1 MAKKNINFN
10 TYVERDL
17 TKTTV
22 DWGTVANN
30 LTTQLGEIRKDREQ
44 RRADIDD
51 NTIEVEDRLNTLEEY
66 TNQTLQNL
74 ALGMSGDSASFLR
87 VQTDL
92 FKRGQITE
100 TQYAQAKQ
108 RVLGDWKQFGNISKK
123 FESQYAE
130 MKGRIDST
138 EGSVFEAIFSQQ
150 NAEFGNLKNVTG
162 YVNPATGNLSLV
174 QLDENGK
181 IPDDP
186 SKHVSMNVINNR
198 FNTRVDNVSYKDG
211 LTNKLKSKVDT
222 LGELILT
229 TVEANGEVFS
239 IEGQQQALQED
250 NIQAFLDST
259 AKQYTTNPN
268 TVFSILGDINGDYR
282 PTFDANEAAADPYK
296 VLVEYNADG
305 IPVPVKEGT
314 NWDTQ
319 VAAAQEIVKDKMILM
334 LDRKE
339 SAKAGDVYTRY
350 QREVIRT
357 KDEANALMKK
367 NVKDDKKLT
376 LEDTKY
382 RPPNYS
388 GNAYDKFGTDV
399 NTDVNQWI
407 IKNIGTST
415 AGNTDVK
422 LTDYFKKMITGTM
435 DSNMFLDLDEG
446 RYPDLKG
453 LNLVY
458 DDGGSPIKGDY
469 FTVKLGKEELRY
481 PPIKDVI
488 LSDGTVIPGIGPDT
502 GGMYPTVQEGLRGGP
517 YEDPKLIFKFL
528 QDQLINP
535 VSEEMINRQTKNR
548 ADAATDLFGNPLE

>member
-44 RRADIDD
+44 RKAFIDD
-51 NTIEVEDRLNTLEEY
+51 NTIEVEDKLNTLEDY

-87 VQTDL
+87 VQADL
-92 FKRGQITE
+92 FKRGQINE
-100 TQYAQAKQ
+100 TQFAQAKQ
-108 RVLGDWKQFGNISKK
+108 RVLGDWKQFGNVSKK

-211 LTNKLKSKVDT
+211 LTNKLSAKVDT

-229 TVEANGEVFS
+229 TVKANGEVFS
-239 IEGQQQALQED
+239 IEGQQQALKEE
-250 NIQAFLDST
+250 NIQAFLNST

-282 PTFDANEAAADPYK
+282 PTFDANEAANDPYK

-314 NWDTQ
+314 NWSKQ
-319 VAAAQEIVKDKMILM
+319 VEAAQEIIKDKMVLM

-339 SAKAGDVYTRY
+339 SAKAGAIYTEY
-350 QREVIRT
+350 QKEVNKIKR
-357 KDEANALMKK
+357 D
-367 NVKDDKKLT
+367 T
-376 LEDTKY
+376 LEFQKQQINKKETDEIEDLTY
-382 RPPNYS
+382 LPPNYS
-388 GNAYDKFGTDV
+388 GNAYNMFGDDPNTTGLGYLKEQLNESTVGNKDKKV
-399 NTDVNQWI
+399 ASV
-407 IKNIGTST
+407 IK
-415 AGNTDVK
+415 K
-422 LTDYFKKMITGTM
+422 LITGT
-435 DSNMFLDLDEG
+435 LDNNILTDLQEG
-446 RYPDLKG
+446 RYPNMAPLDFKFDSG
-453 LNLVY
+453 G
-458 DDGGSPIKGDY
+458 GGSKGDF
-469 FTVKLGKEELRY
+469 FTVKIGDVDVRY
-481 PPIKDVI
+481 PPIKEVT
-488 LSDGTVIPGIGPDT
+488 LSNGVVLPGIGD
-502 GGMYPTVQEGLRGGP
+502 GRAIKDGLRGST
-517 YEDPKLIFKFL
+517 YEETANIYQFIQDFVVNPTTKTFIEL
-528 QDQLINP
+528 QKKNKSDQ
-535 VSEEMINRQTKNR
+535 T
-548 ADAATDLFGNPLE
+548 TDLFGNPI